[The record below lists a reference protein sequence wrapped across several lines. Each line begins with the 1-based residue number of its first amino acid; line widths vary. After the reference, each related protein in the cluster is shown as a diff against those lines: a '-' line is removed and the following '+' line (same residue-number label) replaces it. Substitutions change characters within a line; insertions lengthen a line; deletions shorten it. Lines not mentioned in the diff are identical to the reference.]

1 MLIYPFDSSRMS
13 TPFEQF
19 QRVTNDDKEIIGM
32 RVSPELVGLKRLAHF
47 AGALAEYV
55 RPLMLAAQQ
64 E

>member
-1 MLIYPFDSSRMS
+1 MS